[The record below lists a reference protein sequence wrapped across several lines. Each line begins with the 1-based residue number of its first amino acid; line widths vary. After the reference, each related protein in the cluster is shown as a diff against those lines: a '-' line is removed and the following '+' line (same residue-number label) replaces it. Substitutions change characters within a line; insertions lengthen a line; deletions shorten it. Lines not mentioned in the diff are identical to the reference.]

1 VNAVFPARPPDTLEL
16 PLALHITLLL
26 LPPNPISKPPE
37 GVYQFNIILAVIS
50 RLFF

>member
-1 VNAVFPARPPDTLEL
+1 MNAVFPASPPDILEL
-16 PLALHITLLL
+16 PSVINITLLL
-26 LPPNPISKPPE
+26 LLPYTISKPPE